1 VALFNPFPG
10 LRPFEADEEHLF
22 FGREKETDEL
32 LRRLRTTRFLAIVGT
47 SGSGKSSLVRSGL
60 IPSLQ
65 AGYLVGASSSWRMA
79 VLRPGEDPLGNLA
92 AALAHPDVLGIAD
105 EEFAATNHVL
115 MDATLRRGP
124 QGLVDAVRQAQL
136 PKDHNLLV
144 LVDQFEEL
152 FRFRRHAQAAQSRD
166 EAVAFVRT
174 LLEAVR
180 QHDLP
185 IYVALTMRS
194 DFIGDGMDFPGLS
207 EAVNAGL
214 YLVGRMSRDA
224 LRSAITGPVAVG
236 GGTVAPRLV
245 QRVLNDLGDDQDQ
258 LPLVQ
263 HALMRTWDHWARTR
277 TGDAPIDIVDYE
289 AIGTFSGALSKHA
302 EEAYAEI
309 EAEGLGVIAKRVF
322 AALTDTV
329 TDPRGVRRPTA
340 IGELAAIAGASEA
353 GVVGVVEAFRRG
365 GRSLLMPPPAI
376 ALSRRS
382 IVDLSHESLMRCWT
396 RLIAWAEEERAAAD
410 FYVRLSRAARW
421 HEEGSTGFWRNPE
434 LELAERWLKKNEP
447 TAAWAG
453 RYDEG
458 FDRAIA
464 FLTESIGA
472 RRQEEMRL
480 ERDRKARLRRAQGAA
495 AVLGVFLVVASALAY
510 FAWRESQ
517 RAGRNL
523 DLARAAV
530 DQSLSS
536 VDRNPAR
543 VGADVPELEEL
554 RRDLLGRAQTFYT
567 AFMSQQP
574 NSEALKRDVALAHV
588 KIGHI
593 NRLLE
598 KPAEAEQEY
607 KEAIVRLRG
616 LADAAPRT
624 AALRA
629 SLADAYNWLGETLR
643 PAAARAADAEAAY
656 DQALALQQTLTADAP
671 SNTVVVR
678 EMARSHYNRGILRAS
693 RGNAAASEA
702 DFRDAI
708 RLLEPLSR
716 SDALAAQ
723 ELARAYNNL
732 GTLLADDP
740 QRLGDVRA
748 LWERAIALDEGL
760 VAAQPDNR
768 EYKVELSTFCA
779 NIASLLKDQGA
790 IAEADARS
798 RQALGLVQELARR
811 APSLTVTLADSHSLR
826 GALLEAANA
835 VAADRE
841 YRDAL
846 DLFAGAADEPAARRR
861 PDYHL
866 RFGDLLVSL
875 SASSP
880 ALADRRALLER
891 AVRAYAA
898 LAERI
903 AASGS
908 RAEAQL
914 SLDTIARVSPSVP
927 LAYRGVL
934 ATASRQLRISLGDAR

>member
-1 VALFNPFPG
+1 VGLFNPFPG

-32 LRRLRTTRFLAIVGT
+32 LRRLRTNRFLAIVGT

-124 QGLVDAVRQAQL
+124 HGLVDAVRQAQL

-152 FRFRRHAQAAQSRD
+152 FRFRRNAPAAQSRD

-180 QHDLP
+180 QHELP

-236 GGTVAPRLV
+236 GGMVAPRLV

-277 TGDAPIDIVDYE
+277 TGDAPIDVADYE

-329 TDPRGVRRPTA
+329 TDARGVRRPTE
-340 IGELAAIAGASEA
+340 IDELAAISGASDA
-353 GVVGVVEAFRRG
+353 DVIRVVDAFRQA

-396 RLIAWAEEERAAAD
+396 RLIAWAEEERAAAE

-421 HEEGSTGFWRNPE
+421 HEEGSAGLWRNPE
-434 LELAERWLKKNEP
+434 LELAERWLTKNEP

-464 FLTESIGA
+464 FLTGSVGA
-472 RRQEEMRL
+472 RQQEEMRV
-480 ERDRKARLRRAQGAA
+480 ERDRKTRLRRAQVAA
-495 AVLGVFLVVASALAY
+495 AVLGVFLIVASTLAY
-510 FAWRESQ
+510 FAWRESR
-517 RAGRNL
+517 RAERNL

-567 AFMSQQP
+567 AFMGQQP
-574 NSEALKRDVALAHV
+574 NSEALKRDVALAHL

-593 NRLLE
+593 DRLLE

-607 KEAIVRLRG
+607 KDAIARLRG
-616 LADAAPRT
+616 LAAASPHT
-624 AALRA
+624 ASLRA

-643 PAAARAADAEAAY
+643 PMPPRAADAEAAY
-656 DQALALQQTLTADAP
+656 DQALELQQTLTADAP
-671 SNTVVVR
+671 SNTVVLR
-678 EMARSHYNRGILRAS
+678 EMARSHYNRGILRAA

-702 DFRDAI
+702 DFRAAI
-708 RLLEPLSR
+708 RVLEPLSR

-740 QRLGDVRA
+740 QRVGDVRA
-748 LWERAIALDEGL
+748 LWEKAIALDEAL

-768 EYKVELSTFCA
+768 EYKVELSMFCA
-779 NIASLLKDQGA
+779 NIAALLKDQGA
-790 IAEADARS
+790 IPEADARS

-811 APSLTVTLADSHSLR
+811 APSLTVILADTHSLR
-826 GALLEAANA
+826 GTILEATNA

-841 YRDAL
+841 YEDAL
-846 DLFAGAADEPAARRR
+846 ALFVGAADEPAARRR

-866 RFGDLLVSL
+866 RFGDLLISL
-875 SASSP
+875 AASSP
-880 ALADRRALLER
+880 ADRRALLER
-891 AVRAYAA
+891 AVREYAS
-898 LAERI
+898 LAGRI
-903 AASGS
+903 AANGS
-908 RAEAQL
+908 RAEANL
-914 SLDTIARVSPSVP
+914 ALDTITRVSPSVP
-927 LAYRGVL
+927 PQLSGAL
-934 ATASRQLRISLGDAR
+934 TAASRQLRATLGDP